1 MRVRAGLGKRRRGRA
16 RVRMGRGGF
25 RLSWRRGGGC
35 QTASG
40 GRESEVRVVK
50 FCEISD
56 LKPICREN
64 LVSREDR
71 IQTSHSTGGAEARTR
86 GVAVA
91 RAMDEMRARMRDR
104 RLERRARDAR
114 DAPPPPPDARGQ
126 DPSSAGPS
134 SNHDDVDETATD
146 AYDAALRGLEADRR
160 ALREE
165 VLRVRRVDRDREE
178 AARSER
184 ARRLELERELA
195 RLREDAA
202 SAGPGAAAG
211 DPAAAAAAAVDETR
225 AQMRATLAAV
235 DAAAR
240 ERDETARE
248 IQTEL
253 GVLQMER
260 MKLKA
265 VAERSAASSRGGADA
280 LVGPSSARETADPKR
295 AASAASAEPLS
306 TVHSGSALET
316 ATARLAVEAELRGE
330 LEAVAARLAEACAEA
345 DETDRAARRE
355 MAEMAEVA
363 RRAKRRA
370 AEAETEALR
379 HGARAEDAEATCATL
394 RERARRAERRLEE
407 AFATRNAR
415 NQPPTEDVS
424 GSGPATPKTEK
435 TEKGET
441 RAELAVLRED
451 LARET
456 SLAKSALR
464 EADEANRARDEAA
477 RRLAERELELAA
489 AAAAARD
496 AEAASSARLTE
507 AKEAASRES
516 ASLRAELS
524 DCQAAFASLRAQLAD
539 ALADLDAV
547 SREKKSLAE
556 EAARKA
562 RDARDAREE
571 AEASARALAEERE
584 AFRRRWKAAR
594 EEAEER
600 ESAHRLE
607 KAAWE
612 DTARMARRERYA
624 AVSGTDLRTDL
635 EPAREAAREG
645 SQRAGDG
652 RTSGGVGDAGEAG
665 RAAAPAPPAAV
676 PPPSAPG
683 RTAHSHV
690 RVNVDSVVVPASTR
704 SSGGSASFFR
714 DTDVVSDVAPP
725 KATRN
730 AFAPNGFPLPEA
742 DPAPLS
748 FAPPSDRARAVP
760 VPVPVPGRSEYD
772 RYLDALPPSPIAG
785 PPPPPPPGRARGRGD
800 AGEEPARRVWRE
812 RPAPPP

>member
-1 MRVRAGLGKRRRGRA
+1 
-16 RVRMGRGGF
+16 
-25 RLSWRRGGGC
+25 
-35 QTASG
+35 
-40 GRESEVRVVK
+40 
-50 FCEISD
+50 
-56 LKPICREN
+56 
-64 LVSREDR
+64 
-71 IQTSHSTGGAEARTR
+71 
-86 GVAVA
+86 
-91 RAMDEMRARMRDR
+91 MDEMRARMRDR

-295 AASAASAEPLS
+295 AASAEPLS

-355 MAEMAEVA
+355 MAEMAEAA
-363 RRAKRRA
+363 RRAARRA

-407 AFATRNAR
+407 AFAHTRNAR
-415 NQPPTEDVS
+415 NQRLGEDVS
-424 GSGPATPKTEK
+424 GETSPATPKTEK
-435 TEKGET
+435 GAGSS

-477 RRLAERELELAA
+477 RRLAERERELAA

-571 AEASARALAEERE
+571 AEAAARALAEERE

-624 AVSGTDLRTDL
+624 AASLPADLRTGTA
-635 EPAREAAREG
+635 AREAEKEAVGAGEG
-645 SQRAGDG
+645 GG
-652 RTSGGVGDAGEAG
+652 KGSGGGDSGDSG
-665 RAAAPAPPAAV
+665 SAAVPLATV

-683 RTAHSHV
+683 RTLSRKGHALSNGDGV
-690 RVNVDSVVVPASTR
+690 VAPAEEKREKEEERRNTDRDTSLVDSR
-704 SSGGSASFFR
+704 
-714 DTDVVSDVAPP
+714 VSDESRISLP
-725 KATRN
+725 KATRKRN
-730 AFAPNGFPLPEA
+730 AFAPNGFPLPETV
-742 DPAPLS
+742 PAPLS
-748 FAPPSDRARAVP
+748 FAPPSDRARA
-760 VPVPVPGRSEYD
+760 VPVPGRSEYD

-800 AGEEPARRVWRE
+800 AGDEPARRVWRE
-812 RPAPPP
+812 RPTPPP

>member
-1 MRVRAGLGKRRRGRA
+1 
-16 RVRMGRGGF
+16 
-25 RLSWRRGGGC
+25 
-35 QTASG
+35 
-40 GRESEVRVVK
+40 
-50 FCEISD
+50 
-56 LKPICREN
+56 
-64 LVSREDR
+64 
-71 IQTSHSTGGAEARTR
+71 
-86 GVAVA
+86 
-91 RAMDEMRARMRDR
+91 MDEMRARMRDR

-184 ARRLELERELA
+184 AKRLELERELA

-202 SAGPGAAAG
+202 SAGPAG
-211 DPAAAAAAAVDETR
+211 AAAAAAAVDETR

-240 ERDETARE
+240 ERDEAARE

-265 VAERSAASSRGGADA
+265 VAERSADSRGGA
-280 LVGPSSARETADPKR
+280 LVGSFSECSADPKR
-295 AASAASAEPLS
+295 AASADPKPADTTA
-306 TVHSGSALET
+306 SGSALET

-355 MAEMAEVA
+355 MAEMAEAA
-363 RRAKRRA
+363 RRAARRA

-394 RERARRAERRLEE
+394 QERVRRAELRTEE
-407 AFATRNAR
+407 AFATRNA
-415 NQPPTEDVS
+415 TSAVS
-424 GSGPATPKTEK
+424 GKGFREETPKTEK
-435 TEKGET
+435 GADAGGSGASSG
-441 RAELAVLRED
+441 AELASLRED

-464 EADEANRARDEAA
+464 EADEANRAREEAA
-477 RRLAERELELAA
+477 RRLAERERELAA
-489 AAAAARD
+489 ASAAARD
-496 AEAASSARLTE
+496 AEAASSALLTE
-507 AKEAASRES
+507 AKDAASRES

-539 ALADLDAV
+539 ALADLDGV

-562 RDARDAREE
+562 REAREAREE
-571 AEASARALAEERE
+571 AEEAARALAEERE

-594 EEAEER
+594 AEAEER

-607 KAAWE
+607 KATWE

-624 AVSGTDLRTDL
+624 AASGTDLRTGTA
-635 EPAREAAREG
+635 AREAERETVG
-645 SQRAGDG
+645 AGEG
-652 RTSGGVGDAGEAG
+652 RTSGGEAE
-665 RAAAPAPPAAV
+665 RAPTAAALAAETS
-676 PPPSAPG
+676 PSAPG
-683 RTAHSHV
+683 RTISRHALS
-690 RVNVDSVVVPASTR
+690 NGDDDVVPASTR
-704 SSGGSASFFR
+704 VGGSASFSR
-714 DTDVVSDVAPP
+714 DTDLASLVDSRVSDESPTLS
-725 KATRN
+725 KATRKRN

-748 FAPPSDRARAVP
+748 FAPASDRVP

-800 AGEEPARRVWRE
+800 VGDEPARRVWRE
-812 RPAPPP
+812 RPVPPP